1 MRRECKTYRAD
12 DDKMVTLVFLRPEG
26 KRADVLLALFPSKEG
41 SALSTL
47 SRHRVITQRTQR
59 SAAKFQIWRGAVL
72 VIR

>member
-12 DDKMVTLVFLRPEG
+12 GDTRFLRPEG

-47 SRHRVITQRTQR
+47 SRHRVITQGTQR